1 MSSNT
6 NSLNQSYDIVIYHGP
21 SCPDGIGSLYCAKYY
36 LGAQTD
42 SMMCRAGTDP
52 EGQFNGKK
60 ILFVDLCPSLSF
72 IVKTCKIARKLTILD
87 HHKSAEDLYLENE
100 KVLQSIDNLEL
111 EIDKTRSGCQI
122 TWDYFFPEVPRP
134 WFIDYIG
141 DRDLWEWKLPDS
153 KEINLSL
160 FENNLLDPTDF
171 SKLDNLLIEPEI
183 KKQQL
188 IDEGK
193 IILKIQKRELDMAV
207 SKAHKAE
214 FKVEDST
221 YLVWLGGNI
230 TMSLRSELGNL
241 LVNKNFN
248 DDSVPDFAVI
258 WFYEPKV
265 NEWWISF
272 RGGENSPDLSV
283 IARKFGGGGHVLAGG
298 TAFKNGKTLLDYFKI
313 I

>member
-1 MSSNT
+1 MSSST
-6 NSLNQSYDIVIYHGP
+6 NSQIYDIVIYHGP

-36 LGAQTD
+36 LGKQTE

-52 EGQFNGKK
+52 DGQFNGKR

-72 IVKTCKIARKLTILD
+72 IVKTCKVARKLTILD

-100 KVLQSIDNLEL
+100 EILQSIDNLEL

-122 TWDYFFPEVPRP
+122 TWDYFFPEIPRP

-141 DRDLWEWKLPDS
+141 DRDLWAWKLSDS
-153 KEINLSL
+153 KEINVGL

-188 IDEGK
+188 ADEGR
-193 IILKIQKRELDMAV
+193 IILRTQKRELDMAV
-207 SKAHKAE
+207 SKAYKAE
-214 FKVEDST
+214 FKVEDRT

-230 TMSLRSELGNL
+230 SMSLRSELGNL
-241 LVNKNFN
+241 LVNKKFS
-248 DDSVPDFAVI
+248 DGTDPDFAVI

-283 IARKFGGGGHVLAGG
+283 IAKKFGGGGHISSSACTLS
-298 TAFKNGKTLLDYFKI
+298 NGKKLLDLFRI